1 MKVPKG
7 SIYGFVGKN
16 GAGKTTLIRILC
28 GLQYQNSGECIICG
42 IQNTDSGINNVR
54 KKFGAIVETP
64 SLHLNMT
71 AYQNVELQMDILGI
85 KDNARIN
92 ELLEFVGLA
101 DAGKKIAANFSL
113 GMKQRLAIAIALCG
127 KPELLILDE
136 PTAGQD
142 YRVYTEIMTFL
153 ETLNKEYGITILFI
167 THDMHLAI
175 EYTDRAIVFS
185 EGGCIGD
192 DSVFKILSDEDIIR
206 RAHLKET
213 SLFTLAK
220 RLDLP
225 CDQFT
230 EHFIA
235 YERMNRHE

>member
-1 MKVPKG
+1 M
-7 SIYGFVGKN
+7 
-16 GAGKTTLIRILC
+16 
-28 GLQYQNSGECIICG
+28 
-42 IQNTDSGINNVR
+42 
-54 KKFGAIVETP
+54 
-64 SLHLNMT
+64 
-71 AYQNVELQMDILGI
+71 
-85 KDNARIN
+85 
-92 ELLEFVGLA
+92 
-101 DAGKKIAANFSL
+101 
-113 GMKQRLAIAIALCG
+113 
-127 KPELLILDE
+127 ILDE

-192 DSVFKILSDEDIIR
+192 DSVFKILSDGDIIQ

-225 CDQFT
+225 CDEFT
-230 EHFIA
+230 EHFIS